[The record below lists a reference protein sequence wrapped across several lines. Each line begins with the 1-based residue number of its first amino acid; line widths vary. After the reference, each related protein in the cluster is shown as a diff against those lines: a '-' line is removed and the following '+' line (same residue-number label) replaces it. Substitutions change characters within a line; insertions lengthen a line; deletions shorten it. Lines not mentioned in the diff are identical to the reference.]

1 MPPSGPEPADGP
13 TDGRRAGPAA
23 GPGFRVRRVYDPP
36 ESADGV
42 RVLVD
47 RLWPRGVSKENAA
60 VDEWPKDLTP
70 SGELR
75 TWYHAHP
82 DRYAEFERRYRD
94 ELAAP
99 DRESAVRRLRE
110 SAGKNTVTLLTAV
123 KDPAHGHVP
132 VLLAHLRG

>member
-1 MPPSGPEPADGP
+1 MAESESEA
-13 TDGRRAGPAA
+13 
-23 GPGFRVRRVYDPP
+23 GFRVRRIYDPP
-36 ESADGV
+36 QDRDGV

-47 RLWPRGVSKENAA
+47 RLWPRGVAKERAA

-70 SGELR
+70 SDELR

-82 DRYAEFERRYRD
+82 ERHADLADRYRA

-99 DRESAVRRLRE
+99 PAQAPAQRLR
-110 SAGKNTVTLLTAV
+110 ALARTGAVTLLTAV

-132 VLLAHLRG
+132 VLLAHLRA

>member
-1 MPPSGPEPADGP
+1 MAQSPG
-13 TDGRRAGPAA
+13 
-23 GPGFRVRRVYDPP
+23 GFRVRRVYDPP
-36 ESADGV
+36 EEGDGV

-47 RLWPRGVSKENAA
+47 RLWPRGMAKERAE

-70 SGELR
+70 TGELR

-82 DRYAEFERRYRD
+82 DEYAEFERRYRA

-99 DRESAVRRLRE
+99 DHDDAVGHLRGLAA
-110 SAGKNTVTLLTAV
+110 AGTVTLLTAV
-123 KDPAHGHVP
+123 KDPGHSHVP